1 VTTATQ
7 EIDMAKAGVFAGQV
21 IGILNGG
28 LLSLMMSIGHKTE
41 LFDTMAEL
49 PPSTSEQIA
58 KAAGLNERYV
68 REWLGAM
75 VTGRIVE
82 YDAAKGTYYLPPEH
96 AGSLIRAAGPNN
108 LCVMA
113 EFVPEMAAVQEGI
126 CNSFRKGGG
135 VPYSEFDNFQKL
147 MGAMSGQIFDATLI
161 DVTLPLVPGLVDKL
175 KAGIDVAD
183 LGCGQGHAINLMAK
197 AFPNSPFTGYDFS
210 DEGVAAGRKE
220 AKELG
225 LKNAKFEQ
233 QDIANLPG
241 KERFDLI
248 TVFDAIH
255 DQAKPRQV
263 LKNIHNL
270 LRPGGTFLCIDVAAS
285 SKLEENMEHPLAPAM
300 FGFSTMH
307 CMTVSLALNGE
318 GLGNMWGEQKA
329 RELFAEAGFKDIGV
343 KKVEGDIMNNYYI
356 ARKS

>member
-1 VTTATQ
+1 MTTATQ
-7 EIDMAKAGVFAGQV
+7 EIDMEKAGAFAGQV

-28 LLSLMMSIGHKTE
+28 LLSLMLSIGHKTG
-41 LFDTMAEL
+41 LYDTMATME
-49 PPSTSEQIA
+49 PSTSEQIA
-58 KAAGLNERYV
+58 KAAKLNERYV

-82 YDAAKGTYYLPPEH
+82 YDAAKRTYFLPPEH

-113 EFVPEMAAVQEGI
+113 EFVPEIAAVQEGI
-126 CNSFRKGGG
+126 VTSFRKGGG
-135 VPYSEFDNFQKL
+135 VPYSEFENFQAL

-161 DVTLPLVPGLVDKL
+161 DVTLPLVPGLADKL

-197 AFPNSPFTGYDFS
+197 AFPNSRFTGYDFS
-210 DEGVAAGRKE
+210 EEGVAAGRKE

-233 QDIANLPG
+233 QNIANFPG
-241 KERFDLI
+241 KEQFDLI

-285 SKLEENMEHPLAPAM
+285 SKLEENMEHPMAPA
-300 FGFSTMH
+300 FYSISTMH

-318 GLGNMWGEQKA
+318 GLGTMWGEQKA
-329 RELFAEAGFKDIGV
+329 RELFAEAGFKQVDA
-343 KKVEGDIMNNYYI
+343 KQVEGDIMNNYYV
-356 ARKS
+356 ARKA